1 LDSTGDDRC
10 RTVHLHSQ
18 LKNAI
23 NDRVAGA
30 SDTRHPT
37 LTVATLS
44 SRQEGPLD
52 KPLYRTMTPDEVNE
66 AVLAGRVV
74 SIPVGQLET
83 HGPHL
88 PIDVD
93 VVQVQNVVDE
103 AAARTPDVFVAAPP
117 IYYGFSEHVMDFPGT
132 MNIRPEI
139 MIEYLFDVCRSF
151 ARQGFERIVLVNG
164 HGSNRPICEIVT
176 RRVTN
181 ETTAM
186 CATLG
191 HFSLARDVLHQIR
204 ESPHGGTAHACEA
217 ETSEYLYLRPELVQR
232 DKIADEYAPDYRPW
246 RSDDFTEDAGPVHF
260 MEFWSQRSRSGTEGA
275 PSLATAEKGKLL
287 QEASIEKL
295 IEFGRWWKT
304 IEFPPRTD
312 STVRRS
318 PRLNTHGAPGD
329 N

>member
-1 LDSTGDDRC
+1 
-10 RTVHLHSQ
+10 
-18 LKNAI
+18 
-23 NDRVAGA
+23 
-30 SDTRHPT
+30 
-37 LTVATLS
+37 
-44 SRQEGPLD
+44 
-52 KPLYRTMTPDEVNE
+52 
-66 AVLAGRVV
+66 
-74 SIPVGQLET
+74 
-83 HGPHL
+83 
-88 PIDVD
+88 
-93 VVQVQNVVDE
+93 
-103 AAARTPDVFVAAPP
+103 
-117 IYYGFSEHVMDFPGT
+117 
-132 MNIRPEI
+132 
-139 MIEYLFDVCRSF
+139 VCRSF

>member
-1 LDSTGDDRC
+1 
-10 RTVHLHSQ
+10 
-18 LKNAI
+18 
-23 NDRVAGA
+23 
-30 SDTRHPT
+30 
-37 LTVATLS
+37 
-44 SRQEGPLD
+44 
-52 KPLYRTMTPDEVNE
+52 MTPDEVNE
-66 AVLAGRVV
+66 AVLAGRVI

-103 AAARTPDVFVAAPP
+103 AAARAPDVFAAAPP

-181 ETTAM
+181 ETSAM

-191 HFSLARDVLHQIR
+191 HFSLARDVLQQIR

-232 DKIADEYAPDYRPW
+232 EKIADEYAPDYRPW

-295 IEFGRWWKT
+295 IEFGRWWQAV
-304 IEFPPRTD
+304 EFPPRTD

-318 PRLNTHGAPGD
+318 PRLNTHGAPSG